1 MRIRISWYNGAVEA
15 IAVRAGASI
24 RVERV
29 E

>member
-1 MRIRISWYNGAVEA
+1 MRIRISWDNGAVEA
-15 IAVRAGASI
+15 IAVRAGAPI